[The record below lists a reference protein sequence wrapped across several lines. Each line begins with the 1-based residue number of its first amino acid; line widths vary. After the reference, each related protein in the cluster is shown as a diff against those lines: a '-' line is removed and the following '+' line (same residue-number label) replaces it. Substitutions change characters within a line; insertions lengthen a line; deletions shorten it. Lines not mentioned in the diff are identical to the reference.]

1 MLFAKRKALGM
12 TIEDVASETGFS
24 ERTLSNYENGVTS
37 PSVDNANRILSVL
50 NLTLTVVEFN
60 EVTTNTH
67 IIPSNKVNDLIE
79 LVSEFIKNYDKLTK
93 R

>member
-1 MLFAKRKALGM
+1 M

-24 ERTLSNYENGVTS
+24 ERTISNYENGVTN
-37 PSVDNANRILSVL
+37 PSVDSANRILSVL

-67 IIPSNKVNDLIE
+67 IPSNKVNDLIE